1 MSKTV
6 DERVVSMQFDN
17 SKFEKNV
24 QTSMSTIDK
33 LKQKLNFSGTA
44 KSFKEIDDAA
54 KKVDLSGLSKG
65 IETVRMKFSGLQ
77 VVGAT
82 ALANL
87 TNSAIRAG
95 EKIASALT
103 IKPPIDGLHEYEL
116 QIDSTQTIMA
126 NTGDDV
132 KTVNKALDELNDY
145 ADLTIYNFTEMT
157 KNVGTFT
164 AALGKGSLK
173 KSTAAIKGIG
183 NWAAYAG
190 AGSADMSRATY
201 QLGQALSQGS
211 IRLRDWVSIENTA
224 GMAGK
229 NFQEAFKETARSM
242 GIDVD
247 KAIKKYGNFRES
259 LKTGWL
265 SAEVFMKTM
274 DKFSKDK
281 AMTDAATKVKTFSQL
296 ISTTG
301 EILGTGWATTWRL
314 VIGDFDQARNMWT
327 SVNDVIVGFINK
339 VSDARNAIISSALSK
354 NFKKLSSQIQGVV
367 KPVQKASKTLYDL
380 SKITNKVINGDFG
393 NGEKRFD
400 ALTKAGINYY
410 KVQNKVN
417 SKLGDSK
424 RYTEAQ
430 IKAQDKLISSSKK
443 DSSTT
448 GDLTKKKKELIKEL
462 VMMNDEQLKNKNYS
476 EPQIKALKELK
487 DTADK
492 LGMPINE
499 LIDNMDELNGRWL
512 LLNSF
517 KNIGKTISST
527 YYAIKKAREDTFGS
541 INADNLFDMIAGF
554 HKATSAMKKFASNEE
569 NMDKLTRSFK
579 GLFASVKLVGTV
591 FGGAFSIALKLSR
604 LVLDRFDIS
613 LLDVTAN
620 VGDAIVK
627 FNDFITK
634 NSLLAKVADGVAA
647 GIKMAADA
655 FKYLFNMLKSTS
667 QFQDLANYFK
677 KLDFK
682 SIGINIIAGIRD
694 GLNVGISS
702 LPKILADIGL
712 KMLDAIKKVLGI
724 HSPSKKMY
732 EIAVH
737 TLTGFANGTESMT
750 DKVIQLFK
758 DLAQKISDVFS
769 NFNWSS
775 VFAGGISV
783 GLLVLIKKITD
794 VMSNVTAPL
803 EGVGKVLSGAG
814 EVLDKS
820 AGKIAK
826 ILNNTAKVV
835 KSFANAI
842 NAQAFKM
849 RASAIKDLAVSIGI
863 LAASVYLLAQL
874 DTTKLWSSIGALAVL
889 VAIMGVL
896 AWATSKLNDSSIS
909 ISKTGFN
916 VKGIRISLLQMGI
929 AVLLISEAVKII
941 GKMDPDEAKQGFD
954 GLAGIV
960 GSMVVVIW
968 AFGKLTNGRQA
979 KNMDKLG
986 VMMKKLSTALI
997 LMAIAVKLIGKLE
1010 WGDLGKG
1017 ALFVGAFVGIILLL
1031 ANFTKKAKP
1040 TAVDAA
1046 GKLAQRVSVAV
1057 LIMAIAVKMIGLLSP
1072 EELIKGV
1079 AAIAAFYLF
1088 IKKLVAS
1095 TTIAKDSQIAKISG
1109 LLMAISV
1116 SMLILAAVTK
1126 IIGTMSI
1133 GELAKGAAC
1142 VELFGLFIKQLVK
1155 NITITSEEQ
1164 MAKIAGTLLA
1174 VSVAIAILAGVCVV
1188 LSLISLPALAKGV
1201 AAVGILGA
1209 LMIGLIKATKGSKDA
1224 KANIIAMTVAIGIM
1238 AAAVAA
1244 LSMIDF
1250 TKLAGATEALGILMG
1265 IFALMILASNDVK
1278 GSMGTIITMGI
1289 VVAGLAGIIYLLAG
1303 LPVNSVLAVSASL
1316 SLLLLSLT
1324 ASMVIIEEFGTLS
1337 PNAMGS
1343 VALMTLVVAGLAGVL
1358 YLVQGMN
1365 PEAVMPIAVAISTLL
1380 LSMTS
1385 VLVILTA
1392 VGALGPA
1399 AFVGIGALATLI
1411 VGMGALMVA
1420 LGALIEYVPQCEEF
1434 LDKGIEVLGKIGKG
1448 IGEFAGNL
1456 IAGFGEAV
1464 AAALPKIAM
1473 DLSLFMMNL
1482 QPFILGAKQI
1492 DSDAVSGVMSLV
1504 KMILAVCAA
1513 ELIETI
1519 TSWLTGGTSM
1529 SKFAEQM
1536 DSFADAIIKFS
1547 NKISGKIDNGAITSA
1562 ALAGKLLADMTKSI
1576 PGSGGL
1582 MQFLAGE
1589 KDLKGF
1595 GDQLVSFADAIIRF
1609 SNKVSKKGAINVKA
1623 VEAAANAGKIMTSL
1637 QNEVAPTGGAVQFFT
1652 GDKDLGKFGQQL
1664 NSFGLGLV
1672 QFSKTVSEKGAINT
1686 KAIETAANAGKIMT
1700 SLQESV
1706 VPTGGV
1712 IQFFTGDQDL
1722 GDFGEQLELFGVSM
1736 GKFSASI
1743 TAAKINNAVVASTA
1757 MAAQMMIALQKAI
1770 PESHFFDGKV
1780 TLDDFGEQIADF
1792 GDGMKDFM
1800 TNIDGVNISDMKS
1813 ATEAATNL
1821 VNVARNLIDV
1831 DEDDFSRFDSV
1842 YKIGEAMKKYSDSV
1856 NGINL
1861 ANTAGSIQSASRL
1874 TEISKII
1881 GEMKFANLDNF
1892 KKISTIGDA
1901 MRSYAIKV
1909 TDFNRDE
1916 VAASI
1921 TSVNNLVTLIRRM
1934 SGINVDGAEAF
1945 KSAVETISTIN
1956 MSGFGEALNSSS
1968 DSMVKMGT
1976 KLMSALS
1983 DGLTNGIST
1992 VSATFEKLISGSL
2005 HVSSKTVDKFKV
2017 TGQKLTANIAIGIRS
2032 KSKNVTN
2039 ANAALIAV
2047 GTSAL
2052 RNGYDDFASAGSYL
2066 VSGFCN
2072 GIKANDY
2079 RASQRT
2085 KEMASLSYL
2094 AVKKTLGISSPSK
2107 VFAKLGR
2114 YLPEGLAVGID
2125 KYSKVVGFSTT
2136 NMANNAITKAK
2147 QSLSKII
2154 GIIDGSIDTQP
2165 SIRPVL
2171 DLSDVKT
2178 GINALSGMFGTE
2190 TVGLNARV
2198 RAIND
2203 ARNDRQNGSSDHEL
2217 LSAIKDLRGDLAS
2230 NTGVTLNVQ
2239 LDYNA
2244 GADANDI
2251 ANDIAYS
2258 LRQAVRRGL

>member
-6 DERVVSMQFDN
+6 DERIVSMQFDN

-24 QTSMSTIDK
+24 QTSMSTLDK
-33 LKQKLNFSGTA
+33 LKQKLNFSGAA
-44 KSFKEIDDAA
+44 KGFEDIDNAA

-65 IETVRMKFSGLQ
+65 VETVKMKFSGLQ
-77 VVGAT
+77 VIGAT

-95 EKIASALT
+95 AKIGSALT
-103 IKPPIDGLHEYEL
+103 IKPPTDGLREYEL
-116 QIDSTQTIMA
+116 QINSTQTIMA
-126 NTGDDV
+126 NTGEDV

-157 KNVGTFT
+157 KNAGTFT

-211 IRLRDWVSIENTA
+211 VKLRDWMSIENTA
-224 GMAGK
+224 GMAGQ

-242 GIDVD
+242 GVDVD
-247 KAIKKYGNFRES
+247 KAIKKYGSFRDS

-274 DKFSKDK
+274 DKFSKNK

-339 VSDARNAIISSALSK
+339 VSDARNAIVGSALSK
-354 NFKKLSSQIQGVV
+354 NFKKLSNQIQGVV

-380 SKITNKVINGDFG
+380 GKITNKVINGDFG
-393 NGEKRFD
+393 NGKKRFD

-417 SKLGDSK
+417 AKLGDSK

-430 IKAQDKLISSSKK
+430 IKAQDKLIGSSKK

-448 GDLTKKKKELIKEL
+448 GELTKKKKELIKEL
-462 VMMNDEQLKNKNYS
+462 ANMNDEQLRNKNYS
-476 EPQIKALKELK
+476 EPQIKALNELK
-487 DTADK
+487 DTANK

-541 INADNLFDMIAGF
+541 IKADNLFDMIAGF
-554 HKATSAMKKFASNEE
+554 HKATSAMKKFASNKE
-569 NMDKLTRSFK
+569 NMDKLTRSLK
-579 GLFASVKLVGTV
+579 GLFTAVKLVGTV

-655 FKYLFNMLKSTS
+655 IKYLFNMLKNTP
-667 QFQDLANYFK
+667 QFQTFVNYFK

-682 SIGINIIAGIRD
+682 SIGKNIIAGIQG
-694 GLNVGISS
+694 GLNGGISS

-737 TLTGFANGTESMT
+737 TLTGFANGTESMS
-750 DKVIQLFK
+750 DKVIRLFK
-758 DLAQKISDVFS
+758 DLAHKIADVFS
-769 NFNWSS
+769 NFDWSS
-775 VFAGGISV
+775 AFSGAVSV
-783 GLLVLIKKITD
+783 GLLVLIKRITD
-794 VMSNVTAPL
+794 IMGNVTAPL
-803 EGVGKVLSGAG
+803 VGVGKVLSGAG
-814 EVLDKS
+814 KVLDAS

-842 NAQAFKM
+842 NAQAFKT
-849 RASAIKDLAVSIGI
+849 RASAIKDLAISIGI

-874 DTTKLWSSIGALAVL
+874 DTTKLWSSVGALLAL
-889 VAIMGVL
+889 VVIMGLL

-916 VKGIRISLLQMGI
+916 VKGIRSSLLQMGI
-929 AVLLISEAVKII
+929 AVLLIAEAVKII
-941 GKMDPDEAKQGFD
+941 GKMDPDEMKQGFI
-954 GLAGIV
+954 GLVGVV
-960 GSMVVVIW
+960 GSMIAVLK
-968 AFGKLTNGRQA
+968 AFGKFTNGRQA

-986 VMMKKLSTALI
+986 VMMKKLSVALI

-1010 WGDLGKG
+1010 PGELGKG

-1046 GKLAQRVSVAV
+1046 GKLAQRVAVAV
-1057 LIMAIAVKMIGLLSP
+1057 LVMAIAVKMIGLLSVD
-1072 EELIKGV
+1072 ELAKGV
-1079 AAIAAFYLF
+1079 AAIFLFYWF
-1088 IKKLVAS
+1088 VKKLVAV
-1095 TTIAKDSQIAKISG
+1095 TTVAKDTEIAKISG

-1116 SMLILAAVTK
+1116 SMLILAVATK
-1126 IIGTMSI
+1126 IIGTMDV
-1133 GELAKGAAC
+1133 GELAKGAVC
-1142 VELFGLFIKQLVK
+1142 VALFGVFIKKLVK
-1155 NITITSEEQ
+1155 NVTITSEEQ
-1164 MAKIAGTLLA
+1164 MAKVAGTILA
-1174 VSVAIAILAGVCVV
+1174 VSIAIAILAGVCVV
-1188 LSLISLPALAKGV
+1188 LSLLDLPALGKGV
-1201 AAVGILGA
+1201 GAVAILGG
-1209 LMIGLIKATKGSKDA
+1209 LMIGLIKATKNSKDA
-1224 KANIIAMTVAIGIM
+1224 KNNIIAMTVCIAIM

-1250 TKLAGATEALGILMG
+1250 TKLAGAVGALGTLML
-1265 IFALMILASNDVK
+1265 IFALMMLASKNAK
-1278 GSMGTIITMGI
+1278 GSVGTIVTMGI
-1289 VVAGLAGIIYLLAG
+1289 VIAGLAGVIYLLSS
-1303 LPVNSVLAVSASL
+1303 LPVDSVLTISASL
-1316 SLLLLSLT
+1316 SILLLSLT
-1324 ASMVIIEEFGTLS
+1324 ASMVLIDKFGTLS
-1337 PNAMGS
+1337 PNAMTS
-1343 VALMTLVVAGLAGVL
+1343 IALMTLVVAGLAVVL
-1358 YLVQGMN
+1358 YSLQDMN
-1365 PEAVMPIAVAISTLL
+1365 PEVVMPIAVALSTLL
-1380 LSMTS
+1380 LSMTA
-1385 VLVILTA
+1385 VLVVLTA

-1411 VGMGALMVA
+1411 VSMGALMVA
-1420 LGALIEYVPQCEEF
+1420 LGALMEYVPQCEEF

-1536 DSFADAIIKFS
+1536 DGFADAIVRFS
-1547 NKISGKIDNGAITSA
+1547 KKISGKIDNGAITSA

-1595 GDQLVSFADAIIRF
+1595 GDQLVSFADAIIKF
-1609 SNKVSKKGAINVKA
+1609 SKKVSKKGAINVKA

-1637 QNEVAPTGGAVQFFT
+1637 QNEVAPTGGVVQFFT

-1672 QFSKTVSEKGAINT
+1672 QFSKTVAEKGAINT

-1712 IQFFTGDQDL
+1712 VQFFTGDQDL
-1722 GDFGEQLELFGVSM
+1722 GDFGEQLEAFGNSM
-1736 GKFSASI
+1736 GKFSAAI
-1743 TAAKINNAVVASTA
+1743 TAANINNAVVASTA

-1792 GDGMKDFM
+1792 GEGMKDFM
-1800 TNIDGVNISDMKS
+1800 SNIDGVNISDMKS

-1821 VNVARNLIDV
+1821 VNVTRSLVGV

-1874 TEISKII
+1874 TEVSKII
-1881 GEMKFANLDNF
+1881 GEMKFENLDNF

-1901 MRSYAIKV
+1901 MRSYATKV

-1916 VAASI
+1916 VAESI
-1921 TSVNNLVTLIRRM
+1921 RSVNDLVTLIRRM
-1934 SGINVDGAEAF
+1934 DGMNVEGATAF
-1945 KSAVETISTIN
+1945 KSAVETISTMN
-1956 MSGFGEALNSSS
+1956 MSGFGEALKSSS
-1968 DSMVKMGT
+1968 ASMVKMGAN
-1976 KLMSALS
+1976 LMSSLS
-1983 DGLTNGIST
+1983 DGLANGSKT
-1992 VSATFEKLISGSL
+1992 VSATLEKLISGSL
-2005 HVSSKTVDKFKV
+2005 HVTSDTVNKFKV
-2017 TGQKLTANIAIGIRS
+2017 AGQKLTVNVATGMRS
-2032 KSKNVTN
+2032 KSKNVISASSTLVN
-2039 ANAALIAV
+2039 V
-2047 GTSAL
+2047 GSSAL
-2052 RNGYDDFASAGSYL
+2052 RKGYNNFASAGAYL

-2072 GIKANDY
+2072 GIKDNDY
-2079 RASQRT
+2079 KASERT
-2085 KEMASLSYL
+2085 KEMANSAYL
-2094 AVKKTLGISSPSK
+2094 AVKKTLGIYSPSR

-2125 KYSKVVGFSTT
+2125 KYSKVVGSSTV
-2136 NMANNAITKAK
+2136 NMANNAMVKAK
-2147 QSLSKII
+2147 QSLSKIT

-2203 ARNDRQNGSSDHEL
+2203 MRNDRQNGNSDAAL
-2217 LSAIKDLRGDLAS
+2217 LSAIKDLRGDLAT

-2244 GADANDI
+2244 GDDANTI

-2258 LRQAVRRGL
+2258 LRQAIRRGL